1 MGEEEQKPLQKN
13 EAGAKLGRKHPAR
26 GAGVRKLRIAVD
38 KAIGL
43 KCDQI
48 GSAMVDKTIE
58 GDVGI
63 AKLMLSIVEP
73 RSPGEKARKRRQV
86 PSTAAGLEKEPQ
98 WPGEKPETAAVT
110 GGEGGNPEG

>member
-1 MGEEEQKPLQKN
+1 MGEEEQKPIQSNK
-13 EAGAKLGRKHPAR
+13 AGAKPGGKRPAR

-63 AKLMLSIVEP
+63 AKLMLSILEP
-73 RSPGEKARKRRQV
+73 RTPGEKARKRRQV
-86 PSTAAGLEKEPQ
+86 PSTAAGLAKEPQ
-98 WPGEKPETAAVT
+98 WPGEKPETVGET
-110 GGEGGNPEG
+110 GDKDRNPEG

>member
-1 MGEEEQKPLQKN
+1 MGEEKQKPVHRNK
-13 EAGAKLGRKHPAR
+13 AGAKAGGKQPAS

-48 GSAMVDKTIE
+48 GSAMVDKTLE
-58 GDVGI
+58 GNVGI

-73 RSPGEKARKRRQV
+73 RTPGEKARKRRQV
-86 PSTAAGLEKEPQ
+86 PSTAEGLANEPQ
-98 WPGEKPETAAVT
+98 WPGAKPEPLAET
-110 GGEGGNPEG
+110 GGEDGNPEG